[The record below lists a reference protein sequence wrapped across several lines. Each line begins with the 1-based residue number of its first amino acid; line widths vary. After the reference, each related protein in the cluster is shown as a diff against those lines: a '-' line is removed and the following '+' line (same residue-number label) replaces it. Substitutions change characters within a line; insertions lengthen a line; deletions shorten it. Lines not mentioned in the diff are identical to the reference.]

1 VCSVISVC
9 SVFSPAYAGR
19 PDVSLEA
26 LAVNCYFCDCH
37 YFFPFEEAMSNH
49 LRVKPMRLKL
59 IVSAFALLVLVSTA
73 TQSQINFG
81 KPKDTPPLENPY
93 TVNVPREEI
102 TKQIQEVLQICN
114 VEIDK
119 QKTNVEKGRFVT
131 MPWQFTRGV
140 NTKTDLLNVSNL
152 PAADAR
158 NWLKGRYTLEINILP
173 LDEKRSQLQVI
184 AYIQGQMADVVGT
197 KWIDSPS
204 NGKIEDDTLRG
215 LAGKILGLDLSRKK
229 NGKHLLMNCE
239 Y

>member
-1 VCSVISVC
+1 
-9 SVFSPAYAGR
+9 
-19 PDVSLEA
+19 
-26 LAVNCYFCDCH
+26 
-37 YFFPFEEAMSNH
+37 
-49 LRVKPMRLKL
+49 MRLKL
-59 IVSAFALLVLVSTA
+59 IVLAFALLVLVSSA
-73 TQSQINFG
+73 TLSQINFG
-81 KPKDTPPLENPY
+81 KPKDTPPLDNPY
-93 TVNVPREEI
+93 TVNVSREEI
-102 TKQIQEVLQICN
+102 TKQIQEVLQTCN
-114 VEIDK
+114 IEIDK

-131 MPWQFTRGV
+131 TPWLFTRGV

-173 LDEKRSQLQVI
+173 LDDKRSQLQVI
-184 AYIQGQMADVVGT
+184 TYIQGQMADVVGT
-197 KWIDSPS
+197 KWVESPS